1 MDQSKKCYPSND
13 CKSPGALG
21 RQEPK
26 ARGGRYN
33 KKCKI
38 TQAWTLSVLH
48 MAFRAFS
55 SSGWPD
61 PVPSEVC
68 GSSCLGSIRNWWG
81 PLVPAAA
88 VGNHYG
94 FGERL
99 SSEASLPGFH
109 EIGCT
114 CYAHSMKITSCWLF
128 TFLLLRKKGVMFLY
142 SSLMGLRPPPTVIPL
157 VSQLVIL

>member
-1 MDQSKKCYPSND
+1 MSQ
-13 CKSPGALG
+13 
-21 RQEPK
+21 RQEGVCTKKKDPK
-26 ARGGRYN
+26 VHNNASLDSLIHIDWLAFGAF
-33 KKCKI
+33 CSSP
-38 TQAWTLSVLH
+38 LS
-48 MAFRAFS
+48 
-55 SSGWPD
+55 D

-68 GSSCLGSIRNWWG
+68 GSSCVGSSRYWCG
-81 PLVPAAA
+81 PSLPASA

-94 FGERL
+94 FWEHSSGEV
-99 SSEASLPGFH
+99 SLCGFH

-142 SSLMGLRPPPTVIPL
+142 SSLMGLRPHPTVIHL